1 MNISEI
7 KSVNW
12 QLSVLGIGEISEGID
27 DIRQCVQII
36 LTTTKGSDPLRP
48 LFGSDI
54 WQHVDKPVTIASALI
69 SAEIVDSLTKWE
81 PRIVLKKI
89 IHNTDGSKI
98 DFELTIELIESGET
112 TQISFYID
120 RQTQI
125 ESSIIGRNFSN
136 GFDFGFN

>member
-1 MNISEI
+1 MNISDI

-12 QLSVLGIGEISEGID
+12 QLSVLGIGQISEGID
-27 DIRQCVQII
+27 DIRQCVQLI

-54 WQHVDKPVTIASALI
+54 WQHVDKPVTVASALI
-69 SAEIVDSLTKWE
+69 SAEIVDALTKWE

-120 RQTQI
+120 RQQQI
-125 ESSIIGRNFSN
+125 EGSIIGRNFSN